1 MYHNATDRSE
11 FYTMA
16 DMSRPPMFFR
26 PITDPDKA
34 ALEFGTELPR

>member
-16 DMSRPPMFFR
+16 DTQKPPMFFR